1 MSNWLADT
9 IDNVGTYFNL
19 PDWGISENQAGGA
32 TSNTGRVPY
41 SGVTNTAKGQ
51 AIGNLVNTRYDA
63 NQAVNNILNGMNFD
77 TGSGQAQTGPPTTS
91 TTYNTPNYAV
101 QNAGAIS
108 LLNQSGNT
116 VQNALNRLPGQLD
129 IALGNIGTQYN
140 QRNNELQSG
149 FDQSQNQY
157 NQSTTQNS
165 QNLRSNKNTI
175 NDQASSGL
183 RGLQRLLG
191 ARGAVGS
198 DMGLAGQAVSDVVSA
213 QNAGAGQTFA
223 QNQQNLD
230 QNWGNYGNQFENE
243 RRELGD
249 WRSQQ
254 ESSARAQSATTRQ
267 DLLSK
272 LADIQGQ
279 IGAARGGSYASS
291 AQPYLDQA
299 NALSGQIDAL
309 GRLNPTYTGSTP
321 TYEAAPLSSYSTGN
335 GATIASNAAGG
346 GGLNTPLAQ
355 YASWKRQKKTALG
368 F

>member
-1 MSNWLADT
+1 MPSPAPTTTVNSLAKQNYTYSPNGTGGINYFYNGTPITNAQYAAGTNQD
-9 IDNVGTYFNL
+9 VGA
-19 PDWGISENQAGGA
+19 IESQAAAAYGSKTGG
-32 TSNTGRVPY
+32 N
-41 SGVTNTAKGQ
+41 
-51 AIGNLVNTRYDA
+51 DA
-63 NQAVNNILNGMNFD
+63 NTSAN
-77 TGSGQAQTGPPTTS
+77 TSG
-91 TTYNTPNYAV
+91 TTYTPNYAV

-198 DMGLAGQAVSDVVSA
+198 DMGLAGQAVSDVASA
-213 QNAGAGQTFA
+213 QNAGAGQTYA
-223 QNQQNLD
+223 QNQQGLD
-230 QNWGNYGNQFENE
+230 TNWGNYGNQFENE
-243 RRELGD
+243 RRKLGD

-346 GGLNTPLAQ
+346 GGLNTPWLNTLLGND
-355 YASWKRQKKTALG
+355 KKKTALG

>member
-1 MSNWLADT
+1 MSNFLADLA
-9 IDNVGTYFNL
+9 DNVGTFFNMPEL
-19 PDWGISENQAGGA
+19 GISENLAGGK
-32 TSNTGRVPY
+32 SVNTGRIAYGGPTDTSTQLVY
-41 SGVTNTAKGQ
+41 Q
-51 AIGNLVNTRYDA
+51 NLINGA
-63 NQAVNNILNGMNFD
+63 NAANNGAAGTQNGANKSTD
-77 TGSGQAQTGPPTTS
+77 TS
-91 TTYNTPNYAV
+91 TTSSTYTPNYAA
-101 QNAGAIS
+101 QNASVLSQLA
-108 LLNQSGNT
+108 QSGNT
-116 VQNALNRLPGQLD
+116 IQSALDRLPAQLQ

-198 DMGLAGQAVSDVVSA
+198 DMGLAGQAVSDVASA

-243 RRELGD
+243 RRKLGD

-346 GGLNTPLAQ
+346 GGLNTPWLNTLLGND
-355 YASWKRQKKTALG
+355 KKKTALG